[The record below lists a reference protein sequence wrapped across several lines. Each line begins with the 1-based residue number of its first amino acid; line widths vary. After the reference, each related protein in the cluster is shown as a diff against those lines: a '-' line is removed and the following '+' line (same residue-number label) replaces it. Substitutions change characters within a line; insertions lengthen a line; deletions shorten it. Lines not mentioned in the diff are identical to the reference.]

1 MIALMKAEW
10 IEIRRGDVMPQYA
23 GIHVTMNTKGEIVM
37 SRVTY
42 NMLGAPKAFLLLF
55 DKVNNRIALKP
66 TIPAIRNAYPV
77 MTRGRRMQSR
87 CVNAYRLLVEFG
99 IEVPETLEF
108 KDPEIDQDGQLIL
121 DLRTAKVS
129 RRAHSQCRRSRTQ
142 NR

>member
-1 MIALMKAEW
+1 MKAIW
-10 IEIRRGDVMPQYA
+10 TVVPRGDVVSQAA
-23 GIHVTMNTKGEIVM
+23 GIYVSLTRRGLIAMN
-37 SRVTY
+37 RVTFERV
-42 NMLGAPKAFLLLF
+42 GSPTAFLLLF

-108 KDPEIDQDGQLIL
+108 KNAEIDQDGQLIL